1 MKCPKCQREHTLK
14 RAENNTVVCAACG
27 SRFPLKTTANPAA
40 PTTQPSPAPAKS
52 PNVLSPEFLDKLI
65 ADGKRAAAPSAVPRS
80 PTANVDDETLSDLL
94 SGVKHIDDAPA
105 PPQNAETTY
114 SLRSEPATP
123 FNRPA
128 VSPPVGD
135 APFATRA
142 DGGTSQTSGAS
153 AQTSSDENRPSLFS
167 WSGRATQREFLGAVG
182 YYLLYSLALGV
193 FLGVLFGV
201 LGALSEADS
210 NALRIVAGL
219 GMFVVGLA
227 GAAGCVAVTLILFAA
242 SARRLRDAGLS
253 PYLTL
258 LHFVVSLPL
267 TIFLAVYPGETGKTD
282 AAAQPQTSE
291 KPRPNATQNAPSS
304 FTSAAT
310 PPSTA
315 TLGWLRFFSWN
326 APARPTDLP
335 LALAAYFTTAFLL
348 ATYTI
353 FDVWFCQTAFSYFA
367 EHFDTHYDLFEKN
380 FSFSLFA
387 LDFIQTISL
396 FFQLSFIALNLTAL
410 GVSILTAAKSFR
422 A

>member
-27 SRFPLKTTANPAA
+27 SRFPLKTPAQPAA
-40 PTTQPSPAPAKS
+40 PSTQTPVAPSKS
-52 PNVLSPEFLDKLI
+52 RADLNPQYLDKLI
-65 ADGKRAAAPSAVPRS
+65 ADGKRADAPSQ

-114 SLRSEPATP
+114 SLRSEPTTP

-128 VSPPVGD
+128 VSPPPVGD

-142 DGGTSQTSGAS
+142 DVGTSQTSGAS

-193 FLGVLFGV
+193 FLGLLFGV

-282 AAAQPQTSE
+282 AATQPQTSE
-291 KPRPNATQNAPSS
+291 NPRPNATQNAPSS

-335 LALAAYFTTAFLL
+335 LALGLYALTA
-348 ATYTI
+348 
-353 FDVWFCQTAFSYFA
+353 VWLVA
-367 EHFDTHYDLFEKN
+367 H
-380 FSFSLFA
+380 
-387 LDFIQTISL
+387 L
-396 FFQLSFIALNLTAL
+396 FFEFFFFDAVVEYFSDHDWLDSDAVLGHVVLNFIYLVFLFVRLAIFTLNLTAI
-410 GVSILTAAKSFR
+410 GVSILTLAKGTR
-422 A
+422 Q

>member
-1 MKCPKCQREHTLK
+1 MKCPKCQRENTLK

-27 SRFPLKTTANPAA
+27 SRFPLKTPARPAA
-40 PTTQPSPAPAKS
+40 KPMKTPSDAPKS
-52 PNVLSPEFLDKLI
+52 PS
-65 ADGKRAAAPSAVPRS
+65 
-80 PTANVDDETLSDLL
+80 ANVDDKTLSALL
-94 SGVKHIDDAPA
+94 DGVKHIDDALA

-114 SLRSEPATP
+114 PLRSEPTPP
-123 FNRPA
+123 FNRPT
-128 VSPPVGD
+128 VSPPIND
-135 APFATRA
+135 NPFASRNDA
-142 DGGTSQTSGAS
+142 GTSKSSTTQAPGIS
-153 AQTSSDENRPSLFS
+153 AQTSSEENRPSLFS

-182 YYLLYSLALGV
+182 YYLLYSLLLGV
-193 FLGVLFGV
+193 ALGVLFGV
-201 LGALSEADS
+201 LRALSEADS
-210 NALRIVAGL
+210 GALRGVAGL
-219 GMFVVGLA
+219 GILVVGLA
-227 GAAGCVAVTLILFAA
+227 GAAGSVVVTLILLAA

-291 KPRPNATQNAPSS
+291 KPRTNATQNAPSS

-315 TLGWLRFFSWN
+315 TLGWRRFFSWN
-326 APARPTDLP
+326 APALPTDLP
-335 LALAAYFTTAFLL
+335 LALAAYFTTAFLV

-353 FDVWFCQTAFSYFA
+353 FDVWFCQTALSYFA

-410 GVSILTAAKSFR
+410 VISILTAAKSFR
-422 A
+422 D

>member
-1 MKCPKCQREHTLK
+1 MKCPKCQRENTLK

-27 SRFPLKTTANPAA
+27 SRFPLKTPAKPAA
-40 PTTQPSPAPAKS
+40 PQPQPSPAPS
-52 PNVLSPEFLDKLI
+52 QPI
-65 ADGKRAAAPSAVPRS
+65 
-80 PTANVDDETLSDLL
+80 ANVDDKTLSALL
-94 SGVKHIDDAPA
+94 DGVKHIDDAPA
-105 PPQNAETTY
+105 PTPNVETTY
-114 SLRSEPATP
+114 SLRSESAPTP
-123 FNRPA
+123 
-128 VSPPVGD
+128 PPVPPTQFKD
-135 APFATRA
+135 YTFDRR
-142 DGGTSQTSGAS
+142 GAAETPDDSTARKSEIS
-153 AQTSSDENRPSLFS
+153 AQTSSEENRPSLFS

-182 YYLLYSLALGV
+182 WYILWSCVAAIFFWFAAGLFSNASQSEELDNPLSLAQLLV
-193 FLGVLFGV
+193 TFLL
-201 LGALSEADS
+201 
-210 NALRIVAGL
+210 
-219 GMFVVGLA
+219 GLA
-227 GAAGCVAVTLILFAA
+227 SLAGYGAATLFFFAA

-267 TIFLAVYPGETGKTD
+267 TIFLAVYPGQTGPTD
-282 AAAQPQTSE
+282 APKSEPRLQTPQAQQSPQ
-291 KPRPNATQNAPSS
+291 PNATPA
-304 FTSAAT
+304 
-310 PPSTA
+310 PSTA

-335 LALAAYFTTAFLL
+335 LALAAYFTTAFLV

-422 A
+422 D

>member
-27 SRFPLKTTANPAA
+27 SRFPLKTPAKPAA
-40 PTTQPSPAPAKS
+40 PQPQPSPAPS
-52 PNVLSPEFLDKLI
+52 Q
-65 ADGKRAAAPSAVPRS
+65 
-80 PTANVDDETLSDLL
+80 PTANVDDKTLNALL
-94 SGVKHIDDAPA
+94 DGVKHIDDAPA
-105 PPQNAETTY
+105 PTPNVETTY
-114 SLRSEPATP
+114 SLRSESATP

-128 VSPPVGD
+128 VSPPPVGD
-135 APFATRA
+135 APFAARA
-142 DGGTSQTSGAS
+142 AVGTSQTSGAS
-153 AQTSSDENRPSLFS
+153 AQTSNNENRPSLFS

-182 YYLLYSLALGV
+182 YYLLYSLLLGIV
-193 FLGVLFGV
+193 LGVLFGV

-219 GMFVVGLA
+219 GIFVVGLA

-310 PPSTA
+310 PSSTA
-315 TLGWLRFFSWN
+315 TLDWRRFFAWN

-353 FDVWFCQTAFSYFA
+353 FDVWFCQTALSYFA

-422 A
+422 D